1 MLHVKSH
8 VNSLLKWPTEATKRL
23 AWPLRDKTQM
33 GMAQDVA
40 DDLSFFLNNWQHLHP
55 FVYVLLL
62 QNWVWSYNK
71 KQRRDCLSRADCYD
85 PSSRRHTIK

>member
-1 MLHVKSH
+1 MVFQNSRFFCLNFMLHVKSH

-40 DDLSFFLNNWQHLHP
+40 DDLSFFLNN
-55 FVYVLLL
+55 
-62 QNWVWSYNK
+62 
-71 KQRRDCLSRADCYD
+71 
-85 PSSRRHTIK
+85 